1 MIIPNNDV
9 ATISAAINALEDR
22 IIKLESQTIFI
33 EKDEAP
39 KTHRKN
45 RKEGN
50 DNQQQQRDRH
60 QSSNS
65 QT

>member
-39 KTHRKN
+39 KPRRKN
-45 RKEGN
+45 KKGE
-50 DNQQQQRDRH
+50 
-60 QSSNS
+60 
-65 QT
+65 TK